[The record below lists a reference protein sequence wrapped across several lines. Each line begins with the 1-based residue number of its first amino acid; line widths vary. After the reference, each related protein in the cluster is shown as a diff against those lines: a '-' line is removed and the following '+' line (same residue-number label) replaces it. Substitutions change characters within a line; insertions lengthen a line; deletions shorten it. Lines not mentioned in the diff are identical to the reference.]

1 MPTYQRRVDRVLEP
15 AYLTDLPSRPIEDLR
30 VMQRETSEV
39 ETEFSYVRRLAHAR
53 MEILRA
59 ELDRRATGGSLT
71 DLIAA
76 LPEILAGTSPRP
88 GPGSG
93 GGRFPQVL
101 APSPDIKWQRGLER
115 LIADDSLARLPDL
128 SIEDIQSALGDLGTL
143 EAEVSAVR
151 RRLHAVMDAISAELV
166 ARHSADR
173 A

>member
-1 MPTYQRRVDRVLEP
+1 
-15 AYLTDLPSRPIEDLR
+15 
-30 VMQRETSEV
+30 MQRETSEV

-59 ELDRRATGGSLT
+59 ELDRRSTGGGLS

-88 GPGSG
+88 APGS

-115 LIADDSLARLPDL
+115 LIADASLAKLPDL
-128 SIEDIQSALGDLGTL
+128 SIEDIQSALADLGTL
-143 EAEVSAVR
+143 ELEASSVR

-166 ARHSADR
+166 VRHAADR